1 MRIIIRILW
10 FISLLGFLFNL
21 FTTYGN
27 LKEILGV
34 QIGNMVL
41 SFSRSQY
48 FFFFLALFLIL
59 NVALYMYSILVK
71 TAAKELLFIPN
82 RTFWTMNFENRK
94 AANGILNAWMWAIAS
109 TINYFLMYWMLVV
122 ESQNH
127 FEGSTITS
135 INWFYIPGLFFA
147 ATLIAPLVRLLIKQT
162 NMLQQSERD

>member
-34 QIGNMVL
+34 QVGNMVL
-41 SFSRSQY
+41 SFSRTQY
-48 FFFFLALFLIL
+48 FFFFLGLFLIL

-82 RTFWTMNFENRK
+82 RTFWTQNFENRK
-94 AANGILNAWMWAIAS
+94 AANGILNGWMWAIAS

-135 INWFYIPGLFFA
+135 INWFYIPGLVFA
-147 ATLIAPLVRLLIKQT
+147 ATLIAPLVRLMIKQT